1 MKKLQTILI
10 LLLFVTGVIRVNGQ
24 TSVEIEKAAK
34 SCKPVFLV
42 AYNANGADADKAFA
56 IANEAKKTLKAS
68 SLVIKMNTTDAANG
82 DLVAKYRLAGAP
94 MPLIL
99 VLDKNGTTAGGLAL
113 KDATSAKLVEMI
125 PSPKT
130 SELIKALADGKS
142 VYIVVYKESMT
153 SKKSIVDNCAVA
165 CSKMDNKSLTVLVGL
180 DDKNEA
186 KLLQTLKA
194 DPNAKEPVTYVINKS
209 GQVAGTYTGMTDVN
223 TLVST
228 AKKAPAG
235 GCCPSGSSSGC
246 SKK

>member
-1 MKKLQTILI
+1 MKKLQTILT
-10 LLLFVTGVIRVNGQ
+10 LLLLVTGVTCVSGQ

-42 AYNANGADADKAFA
+42 AYNADGADTDKAFA
-56 IANEAKKTLKAS
+56 IANDAKKALKGS
-68 SLVIKMNTTDAANG
+68 SVVIKMNVTDAANNG
-82 DLVAKYRLAGAP
+82 LISKYRLAGAP
-94 MPLIL
+94 LPLIL
-99 VLDKNGTTAGGLAL
+99 VLDKNGTAAGGLAL
-113 KDATSAKLVEMI
+113 KEATSGKLIDMI

-142 VYIVVYKESMT
+142 VYIVVYKESMA

-165 CSKMDNKSLTVLVGL
+165 CSKMENKSATVIVSLE
-180 DDKNEA
+180 DKGET
-186 KLLQTLKA
+186 KLLQMLKV

-209 GQVAGTYTGMTDVN
+209 GQIAGTYTGVTNVN

-235 GCCPSGSSSGC
+235 GCCAGGSSSGC
-246 SKK
+246 GKK